1 MSPETLGADA
11 PTCAP
16 VVDARRPGA
25 SSGDFRPP
33 LAATRNRGAAG
44 IASRGSLG
52 RTIRTAAPSIVI
64 LGLLAGVACW
74 GRATGWT
81 MPKFAELWGSHA
93 VPEAAWCDEH
103 GVAEE
108 QCIECNAELL
118 PPARDFGW
126 CALHG
131 LPQCPLEHPEIA
143 QTREA
148 APLAEADRRRAEQA
162 LALRPRPENN
172 SRCRSHLHRVQFTS
186 HEAAEKAGV
195 DVAVVDRQP
204 VLEAIQANGE
214 VEYDQTR
221 VAHLSSRVAGTAW
234 SVRKQVGDR
243 AAKGEVLA
251 LVDSAEVG
259 RVKAEFLQALSRE
272 RLTEETLARLAPLAE
287 QAAVPERSVREAAA
301 ARREAQIRLMSA
313 RQALVNLGF
322 ALPEDS
328 FARLDVPQVAQRI
341 QFLGIPDELAAGW
354 NPATMSSNLFPLC
367 APLGGVVVER
377 NVVEGEVLD
386 TARPLLTVGDVTRM
400 WLLLD
405 VRQDDVELVHLG
417 APVRFSPGG
426 RGRAAEVSGRIA
438 WISTQADERT
448 RTVKV
453 RVDLPNDGRLRANTF
468 GTGRI
473 VLREEPAS
481 ITVPSEAVHW
491 DGCCNVVF
499 VRDAHYFEPEAPKFY
514 HVRKVRPGV
523 KQDGQTEILAGLV
536 PGEVIA
542 AKGSSVLAAQLLR
555 SNLGEG
561 CGCCKK

>member
-1 MSPETLGADA
+1 MSPGTLRADTA
-11 PTCAP
+11 PNTEAATP
-16 VVDARRPGA
+16 VAA
-25 SSGDFRPP
+25 SSEDVRPP
-33 LAATRNRGAAG
+33 LAATLRHGSARQAVQAAV
-44 IASRGSLG
+44 
-52 RTIRTAAPSIVI
+52 PSIVV
-64 LGLLAGVACW
+64 LGLLGGAAWW
-74 GRATGWT
+74 GHATGWK
-81 MPKFAELWGSHA
+81 MPRFAELCGA
-93 VPEAAWCDEH
+93 QPAPAAAWCDEH
-103 GVAEE
+103 GVAAE
-108 QCIECNAELL
+108 QCIECNVDLI
-118 PPARDFGW
+118 PPLRDFGW

-131 LPQCPLEHPEIA
+131 LPQCPLEHPEIV

-148 APLAEADRRRAEQA
+148 VVLADADRRRAEQA

-172 SRCRSHLHRVQFTS
+172 SRCRSHLHRIQLAS

-195 DVAVVDRQP
+195 DIAVVDRQP
-204 VLEAIQANGE
+204 MVEFVPANGE
-214 VEYDQTR
+214 MVYDQTR
-221 VAHLSSRVAGTAW
+221 VAHLSSRVSGTAC
-234 SVRKQVGDR
+234 SVRKQIGDR
-243 AAKGEVLA
+243 VVKGEVLA

-259 RVKAEFLQALSRE
+259 RAKAEFLQALSRACV
-272 RLTEETLARLAPLAE
+272 TEETLARLVPLGE
-287 QAAVPERSVREAAA
+287 QAAVPERTVREAAA

-354 NPATMSSNLFPLC
+354 NPTAMSSNLFPLA
-367 APLGGVVVER
+367 APLAGVVVER
-377 NVVEGEVLD
+377 DVVEGEVLD
-386 TARPLLTVGDVTRM
+386 TSRPLLTVGDVSRM
-400 WLLLD
+400 WLILD
-405 VRQDDVELVHLG
+405 VRQDDIDLVHLG

-426 RGRAAEVSGRIA
+426 HGRAAECSGRIA

-473 VLREEPAS
+473 VLREEPAA
-481 ITVPSEAVHW
+481 IVVPSEAVHW
-491 DGCCNVVF
+491 DGCCNLVF
-499 VRDAHYFEPEAPKFY
+499 VRDRHYFEPDAPKFY
-514 HVRKVRPGV
+514 HVRKVRLGV
-523 KQDGQTEILAGLV
+523 KQDGRSEILAGLV